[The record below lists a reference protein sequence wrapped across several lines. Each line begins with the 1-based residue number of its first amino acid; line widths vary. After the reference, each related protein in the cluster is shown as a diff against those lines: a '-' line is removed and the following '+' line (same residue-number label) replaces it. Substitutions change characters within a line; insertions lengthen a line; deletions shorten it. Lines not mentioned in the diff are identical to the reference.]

1 MLVIYELHPNILN
14 LETSQW
20 EVKIIF
26 KSGQKI
32 ITDAPTD
39 NNGKGE
45 AFAPTDLVSSALCSC
60 MTTVMG
66 ICAEKGG
73 FKMPNSKAKI
83 SKVMSTEPRRIKEI
97 HIELNFEKN
106 SLTDL
111 QKKKLENVGRNCP
124 VAKSLNPEIK
134 QDIIF
139 NF

>member
-1 MLVIYELHPNILN
+1 MNHIIENAYIGGLR
-14 LETSQW
+14 TSSTHL
-20 EVKIIF
+20 
-26 KSGQKI
+26 KSGEKI

-73 FKMPNSKAKI
+73 FTMPNSSAKI
-83 SKVMSTEPRRIKEI
+83 TKIMGQEPRKIKEI
-97 HIELNFEKN
+97 HVQLDFEEN
-106 SLTDL
+106 NLSEV
-111 QKKKLENVGRNCP
+111 QKKKLKEVGENCP
-124 VAKSLNPEIK
+124 VAKSLHP
-134 QDIIF
+134 DINQVITF

>member
-1 MLVIYELHPNILN
+1 MNHIIENAYIGGLR
-14 LETSQW
+14 TSSTHL
-20 EVKIIF
+20 
-26 KSGQKI
+26 KSGEKI

-73 FKMPNSKAKI
+73 FAMPNSSAKI
-83 SKVMSTEPRRIKEI
+83 TKIMSVEPRKIKEI
-97 HIELNFEKN
+97 RVELDFEEN
-106 SLTDL
+106 NLSEV
-111 QKKKLENVGRNCP
+111 QKKKLKEVGENCP
-124 VAKSLNPEIK
+124 VAKSLHP
-134 QDIIF
+134 DINQVINF

>member
-1 MLVIYELHPNILN
+1 MSHIIENSYVGN
-14 LETSQW
+14 LRTSS
-20 EVKIIF
+20 KHI

-106 SLTDL
+106 SLTDV

-124 VAKSLNPEIK
+124 VAKSLNSEIK
-134 QDIIF
+134 QDIVF

>member
-1 MLVIYELHPNILN
+1 MIHSIENKYIGQLRTLSKHL
-14 LETSQW
+14 
-20 EVKIIF
+20 
-26 KSGQKI
+26 KSGEKI

-73 FKMPNSKAKI
+73 FKMPTSKAKI
-83 SKVMSTEPRRIKEI
+83 TKTMLSNPRKIAEIK
-97 HIELNFEKN
+97 IEFNFEKN
-106 SLTDL
+106 NLTEA
-111 QKKKLENVGRNCP
+111 QKNKLVSVGENCP
-124 VAKSLNPEIK
+124 VAKSLNSDIK
-134 QDIIF
+134 QTLTF